1 MQIGAAG
8 ENAGQHNFTCAYSQA
23 ETPTFLRRL
32 AFGALWLLVFAIPWE
47 NAIWLP
53 DYGTATR
60 LIGMTAVVLGLLS
73 LIEKGRIRFP
83 CPAHVV
89 MILFTMWACISYLW
103 SPYLESTALQVSTYC
118 QLLVMAWLIWQF
130 GPERRDQER
139 LMQAYIFGT
148 FISSIDI
155 LYQFITHHE
164 VAYQRYTGA
173 GLNADQV
180 GLIMAV
186 SIPISYY
193 LLIHS
198 RKLLAGIYGLQLA
211 LGVTAILLSAGRG
224 GFLAGLVAL
233 SIVPVTS
240 KKLSALQK
248 LTILGAI
255 FLAVASSLFLVP
267 TTSWDRMSTIPEE
280 VTHGSMSQRR
290 AVWSACWEL
299 FRTHPFIG
307 VGAGAFRESSTRFLP
322 VPVIPHNT
330 FLGVLAELGIIGF
343 GQFCVLLVLLLLC
356 AKDMP
361 ALPRKLWMVF
371 LAVWVVAASDLTWDN
386 GKSTWF
392 FFGLLIAQWAAMV
405 RKEPARVKSTLLMS
419 VRRTSPN
426 NLEISSVMA
435 GADRPLSLPHPRL

>member
-1 MQIGAAG
+1 VSRYGNRYG
-8 ENAGQHNFTCAYSQA
+8 EDKLTRTFLHA
-23 ETPTFLRRL
+23 ETSAPFSKV
-32 AFGALWLLVFAIPWE
+32 AFAALWLLVFAIPWE
-47 NAIWLP
+47 DAIWLP
-53 DYGTATR
+53 EYGTATR
-60 LIGMTAVVLGLLS
+60 LIGMLAAALGVLAF
-73 LIEKGRIRFP
+73 IEKRRIRFP
-83 CPAHVV
+83 SAAHVV

-103 SPYLESTALQVSTYC
+103 SAYPDATTLQASTYC
-118 QLLVMAWLIWQF
+118 QLLIMAWLIWELC
-130 GPERRDQER
+130 PDRRDQER

-148 FISSIDI
+148 FVSSVDT
-155 LYQFITHHE
+155 LYQFLTHHE

-193 LLIHS
+193 LLIQS
-198 RKLLAGIYGLQLA
+198 RKLLAWVYGLQLA
-211 LGVTAILLSAGRG
+211 LAVTSILLSAGRG

-240 KKLSALQK
+240 KRLSPLQK
-248 LTILGAI
+248 LTIVGAI

-267 TTSWDRMSTIPEE
+267 TTSWDRISTIPEE
-280 VTHGSMSQRR
+280 VTHGSLGQRR
-290 AVWSACWEL
+290 AIWSACWEL
-299 FRTHPFIG
+299 FRTHPFLG

-330 FLGVLAELGIIGF
+330 FLGVLAEQGIIGF
-343 GQFCVLLVLLLLC
+343 GLFCVLLVLLVLS
-356 AKDMP
+356 AKEMP
-361 ALPRKLWMVF
+361 PLPRKLWMVL

-405 RKEPARVKSTLLMS
+405 RMQPIRVKAKTFMNVGPPSPPNLDVS
-419 VRRTSPN
+419 SAIARR
-426 NLEISSVMA
+426 
-435 GADRPLSLPHPRL
+435 